1 MTNGPS
7 PYCRGVLLVLA
18 VAHATAAAAA
28 AATTGAPAEA
38 PARARQLLLP
48 RESSLPPPIVPT
60 AAAACAQSVLEA
72 SLPCAR
78 DVLQTL
84 VFKTVRLSADCC
96 RVLAGVGEECV
107 AAVLSGGS
115 FGPALLPV
123 VNGICGLVASIG

>member
-1 MTNGPS
+1 MANGPW
-7 PYCRGVLLVLA
+7 PGCRGVLLVLA
-18 VAHATAAAAA
+18 VAQAAAAAA
-28 AATTGAPAEA
+28 AATTGGAAES
-38 PARARQLLLP
+38 PARARQPPL
-48 RESSLPPPIVPT
+48 RESSLAPPIVP
-60 AAAACAQSVLEA
+60 AACAQAVLEA

-78 DVLQTL
+78 DVLETL
-84 VFKTVRLSADCC
+84 VKTVRLSADCC

>member
-1 MTNGPS
+1 MANGPW
-7 PYCRGVLLVLA
+7 PGCRGVLLVLA
-18 VAHATAAAAA
+18 VAQAAAAAA
-28 AATTGAPAEA
+28 AATTGGAAES
-38 PARARQLLLP
+38 PARARQPPL
-48 RESSLPPPIVPT
+48 RESSLAPPIVP
-60 AAAACAQSVLEA
+60 AACAQAVLEA

-78 DVLQTL
+78 DVLETL

-123 VNGICGLVASIG
+123 VNGTCGLVASIG